1 MDDSLKQVL
10 IVDDSSINIS
20 IIADALDKEYDILTA
35 ESAIE
40 MFELLGGG
48 YTPDIILLDVLMP
61 QMSGYEAI
69 VKLKQN
75 PATAEIPV
83 IFLTALDDTQAEL
96 TGLDYGAV
104 DYISKPI
111 YPALLAKRVAIHLR
125 LTEQKSE
132 LEEQKQAL
140 AHYNENLETMV
151 KKQTRAVLD
160 LQYAILST
168 IGNIVEFRDDITG
181 NHNQN
186 VTAYLY
192 ILIEG
197 LREHGVYTDELDS
210 WDIPLVCQ
218 SAQLHD
224 VGKIAISDTILLKP
238 GRLTVEEFEEM
249 KKHTTLGEMIIE
261 RISEVTNAGKE
272 FLAHARILAG
282 MHHEKWSG
290 TGYPYGLAGEKI
302 PLAGRLMA
310 LVDVYDALIAVRPY
324 KKSFTHEEAIALIQS
339 ESGTHFDPTLVQA
352 FNKFSDRFKAIV
364 R

>member
-10 IVDDSSINIS
+10 IVDDSTINIS
-20 IIADALDKEYDILTA
+20 IIADALNNDYEVLTA
-35 ESAIE
+35 ESAIQ
-40 MFELLGGG
+40 MFKLLEDGCK
-48 YTPDIILLDVLMP
+48 PDIILLDVLMP

-69 VKLKQN
+69 VKLKKD
-75 PATAEIPV
+75 PATEGIPV

-96 TGLDYGAV
+96 KGLDYGAV

-111 YPALLAKRVAIHLR
+111 YPALLAKRVSIHLC
-125 LTEQKSE
+125 LNEQKYE
-132 LEEQKQAL
+132 LEEQKRAL
-140 AHYNENLETMV
+140 AHYNANLENMV

-197 LREHGVYTDELDS
+197 LREFGVYTDELDS

-261 RISEVTNAGKE
+261 RIGDVTNAGKE
-272 FLAHARILAG
+272 FLAHASVLAG
-282 MHHEKWSG
+282 MHHEKWDG
-290 TGYPYGLAGEKI
+290 TGYPRGLADEKI
-302 PLAGRLMA
+302 PLEGRLMA

-324 KKSFTHEEAIALIQS
+324 KKSFTHEEAIALIQA

-352 FNKFSDRFKAIV
+352 FNQFSDRFQAIA